1 MNTLMRATLASA
13 ALLAWQYAAA
23 EGANLF
29 APSWSAGKRIDA
41 ERALPPTSFYEVP
54 PAHGPGAPGSLI
66 RSAPANDFDLPPG
79 VSATRILYHTQS
91 AAGEDVIAS
100 GVVLVPYGAPPAGGW
115 PLLAWSHGT
124 SGVTR
129 ACAPSLMR
137 SLFYDWEGLY
147 EYVLMGYAVV
157 ATDYAGLGSK
167 GRHAYIDMLS
177 NGTDVINSVPA
188 AHAAVATLSS
198 RWVVVGHSQGGL
210 SSLGAAQLEATRND
224 PGYLGA
230 VVLAGASD
238 LEDVIDSTLQARVP
252 VLNGL
257 LAFGVYG
264 FQTIYPRL
272 AADKVLTAR
281 AAAQYDMFVT
291 DGCSA
296 ASGAFAAV
304 PPDEMFRADWK
315 NDPYVKKF
323 LARNQPGTQP
333 VRGPLLIVTGGDD
346 VLFTANASKMVAARL
361 CKAGVRT
368 QRSLYPGLG
377 HDPLVYGSL
386 GEQLRWITGRFSG
399 ETAPSNCN

>member
-1 MNTLMRATLASA
+1 MNALLRATLASA
-13 ALLAWQYAAA
+13 AVLAWQYAAG

-29 APSWSAGKRIDA
+29 APSWSVGKRIDA
-41 ERALPPTSFYEVP
+41 ERALPPTPFYRAPAGGSPGVP
-54 PAHGPGAPGSLI
+54 GLLI
-66 RSAPANDFDLPPG
+66 RSASANDFDLPPG
-79 VSATRILYHTQS
+79 VSATRILYRTQT
-91 AAGEDVIAS
+91 AAGEDATAS
-100 GVVLVPYGAPPAGGW
+100 GVVLVPYGTPPTGGW
-115 PLLAWSHGT
+115 PLVAWSHGT
-124 SGVTR
+124 SGVDR
-129 ACAPSLMR
+129 SCAPSLMR

-147 EYVLMGYAVV
+147 EYVLMGFAVV
-157 ATDYAGLGSK
+157 ATDYAGLGSE

-177 NGTDVINSVPA
+177 NGADVLNSVAA

-238 LEDVIDSTLQARVP
+238 LEDVINSTLQAREP

-264 FQTIYPRL
+264 FQTLYPRL
-272 AADKVLTAR
+272 AAEKVLTAR
-281 AAAQYDMFVT
+281 ALAQYDMFVT

-296 ASGAFAAV
+296 ASGAFATV
-304 PPDEMFRADWK
+304 PPGEMFRAEWK
-315 NDPYVKKF
+315 SDPYVKKF

-346 VLFTANASKMVAARL
+346 VLFTPNASRIVAARL
-361 CKAGVRT
+361 CNAGVRT

-377 HDPLVYGSL
+377 HDPLVYGSI
-386 GEQLRWITGRFSG
+386 GEQLKWISGRFSG
-399 ETAPSNCN
+399 ETAPSNCD